1 MSNEPGEEDLAD
13 IEIGKA
19 PAGWVPEEDLSDFR
33 AKDKDDD
40 SDG

>member
-1 MSNEPGEEDLAD
+1 MPGEEDLAD

-19 PAGWVPEEDLSDFR
+19 PAGWMPEEDSSDFR

-40 SDG
+40 ANG